1 MFANISFIF
10 FFLLLLIA
18 IIGYGK
24 IFSNIFYPAFLT
36 LNFGFQG
43 FIGIFTLTLI
53 AMLSS
58 FFFKHNFLFNSIMVL
73 IGLIGFFYKVDKV
86 YLKKNIKSL
95 SIITVLLIIGLY
107 PPQPGSE
114 PIIKLKS
121 I

>member
-10 FFLLLLIA
+10 FFLLFLIA

-58 FFFKHNFLFNSIMVL
+58 FFFKHNFLFNSIIVL

-86 YLKKNIKSL
+86 FFAR
-95 SIITVLLIIGLY
+95 
-107 PPQPGSE
+107 
-114 PIIKLKS
+114 
-121 I
+121 